1 MPTID
6 FESVQPGYAVSHS
19 EDGYTIFSQL
29 ANLAPEFSAALWSG
43 KSFNNVTAGGYF
55 LNNYSSDILTV
66 RRDGP
71 NETFGAKSIQVDG
84 FDWGPFEGGAARTGT
99 SEVTFTFYAT
109 RASDYVTFEW
119 SMTAPTDGLVGFE
132 QIALP
137 REFHAGL
144 IEFGWSVSG
153 GTGWG
158 AFDNLVVTPNSAP
171 VASAFSG
178 TVTGGQAFVGQL
190 LATDA
195 DNAGAGDPLQP
206 VTFVTVGDLPEGV
219 YLSDTGELLIEP
231 LEGDGDLATAR
242 TISFKFKAFD
252 GAEYSAEKT
261 ATITV
266 KPAPMGADIRGGNKP
281 QSLCGTDNSE
291 RIFGG
296 NSGDTLCGKGGADTL
311 DGGNGTDSLC
321 GGTGAD
327 KLLGGNGEDWLDA
340 GAGSDLLDGG
350 NGNDWMSG
358 GEGNDVLLG
367 ENGVDTLAGGAGDD
381 TMTGGN
387 SPDLFVFDVDWGA
400 DVIKDFDV
408 KNEVLQFSTTVA
420 LSNWGDVL
428 SLIDADLIRQQG
440 KDVMIED
447 GLGNSLMLVN
457 VKLSALDVDN
467 FAFV

>member
-6 FESVQPGYAVSHS
+6 FEGVQPGYAVSYS
-19 EDGYTIFSQL
+19 EDGYTVFSQL
-29 ANLAPEFSAALWSG
+29 ANLAPEFSEALWSG
-43 KSFNNVTAGGYF
+43 KSFSNVAAGGYF
-55 LNNYSSDILTV
+55 LNNYASDIISIH
-66 RRDGP
+66 RDGP
-71 NETFGAKSIQVDG
+71 NATFGAKSIQVDG
-84 FDWGPFEGGAARTGT
+84 FDWGPFEGAVARTGT

-119 SMTAPTDGLVGFE
+119 TMTAPTDGLVGF
-132 QIALP
+132 QTILLP

-144 IEFGWSVSG
+144 IDFSWSVMG

-158 AFDNLVVTPNSAP
+158 AFDNLVVVPNSAP

-178 TVTGGQAFVGQL
+178 SVTGGQAFTGQL
-190 LATDA
+190 AASDA
-195 DNAGAGDPLQP
+195 DNAGGDALQP
-206 VTFVTVGDLPEGV
+206 ITFEIVGDLPEGV
-219 YLSDTGELLIEP
+219 YVSETGEVQVEP
-231 LEGDGDLATAR
+231 LEGDGDLSAAR
-242 TISFKFKAFD
+242 TISFKFRAFD

-266 KPAPMGADIRGGNKP
+266 KPAPLGADIRGGNHP
-281 QSLCGTDNSE
+281 QTLCGTDNSE

-321 GGTGAD
+321 GGAGAD
-327 KLLGGNGEDWLDA
+327 KLIGGNGVDWLDG

-350 NGNDWMSG
+350 NGDDFMSA

-367 ENGVDTLAGGAGDD
+367 GNGTDTLVGGAGED
-381 TMTGGN
+381 TLTGGQ

-400 DVIKDFDV
+400 DVVKDFDF
-408 KNEVLQFSTTVA
+408 KNEVLQFATSVTMA
-420 LSNWGDVL
+420 NWNDVL
-428 SLIDADLIRQQG
+428 SLIDEGLIRQDG
-440 KDVMIED
+440 KNVLIED

-457 VKLSALDVDN
+457 VKLSTLDIDN
-467 FAFV
+467 FVFV